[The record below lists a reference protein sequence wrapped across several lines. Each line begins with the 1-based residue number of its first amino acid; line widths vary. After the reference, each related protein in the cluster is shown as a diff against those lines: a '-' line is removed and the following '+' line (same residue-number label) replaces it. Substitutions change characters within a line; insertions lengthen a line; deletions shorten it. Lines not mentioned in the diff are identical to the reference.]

1 MRCLLLYPYPV
12 ESDGVS
18 LQGHYLARG
27 LRNLGVEVF
36 ECHYKESIQKEF
48 YLKYLK
54 PDFVI
59 GIGFWGNVPEIV
71 QDTQHYGHIVIP
83 WFNADGWVANY
94 REEFEKLRLMF
105 TTSAWVRSIYER
117 DGVDVSKIIP
127 MHIGIDTKLFKPNN
141 NPEEN
146 LKLRRLLG
154 VKDNET
160 MILTMGGDVTSKGA
174 QEMMKALAEINKEF
188 KDWVY
193 VCKSWPS
200 ECAEKWR
207 EFEEILAEELD
218 IREKIIF
225 LDDTFSPEFV
235 ANMLN
240 ACDIYA
246 APSRIEGFG
255 MIQVEAMAC
264 GKPVISINVG
274 GPAETIIHGKT
285 GFLAGVAEEVKLSEE
300 WVYPYMG
307 FNEQSKM
314 KFTVPK
320 TFGYRANVD
329 DLKKYTQMLLMDK
342 NLREEMGMA
351 GREHAVAN
359 FDYNVIAKR
368 MLDIIKEE
376 FDMNEEESE
385 EESDEQEVL
394 ELKE

>member
-1 MRCLLLYPYPV
+1 MKCLLLYPYPV

-18 LQGHYLARG
+18 LQGHYLALG
-27 LRNLGVEVF
+27 LKNLGVDVVQ
-36 ECHYKESIQKEF
+36 CHYKESIQKEF

-59 GIGFWGNVPEIV
+59 GIGFWGNVPDILVEP
-71 QDTQHYGHIVIP
+71 QMHGLTVIP

-94 REEFEKLRLMF
+94 REEFEKLKLMF

-117 DGVDVSKIIP
+117 DGVDVSKIVP
-127 MHIGIDTKLFKPNN
+127 MHIGIDTNLFKPI
-141 NPEEN
+141 EDKQAN
-146 LKLRRLLG
+146 LNMRRLLG
-154 VKDNET
+154 VKDHET

-174 QEMMKALAEINKEF
+174 QEMMKALAEIDKEF

-207 EFEEILAEELD
+207 EFEETLADELG
-218 IREKIIF
+218 IREKVIF
-225 LDDTFSPEFV
+225 MDDMFSPEFMV
-235 ANMLN
+235 NMLN

-264 GKPVISINVG
+264 GKPVVSINVG
-274 GPAETIIHGKT
+274 GPADTIVHGKT
-285 GFLAGVAEEVKLSEE
+285 GFLAGVAEEVKLTEE

-307 FNEQSKM
+307 FNEQSKI
-314 KFTVPK
+314 KFTTPK
-320 TFGYRANVD
+320 TFGYRANVE
-329 DLKKYTQMLLMDK
+329 DLRKYTLQLLKDK
-342 NLREEMGMA
+342 NLREEMGKA
-351 GREHAVAN
+351 AREHAVAN
-359 FDYNVIAKR
+359 FDYNVIAKK

-376 FDMNEEESE
+376 LDL
-385 EESDEQEVL
+385 Q
-394 ELKE
+394 